1 MTVAQLDRDDIA
13 LMISKDIATWSTVK
27 TEAEAARRLRDLADR
42 IRDYAHL
49 HYTVGQTTMQD
60 VKRWIDES
68 TALTSSVLPGLP
80 GS

>member
-49 HYTVGQTTMQD
+49 HYTCAP
-60 VKRWIDES
+60 R
-68 TALTSSVLPGLP
+68 SSVLPGLP